1 MASNTLCGN
10 CGAVLSHPSATCA
23 RCGMAS
29 TGPVYGQAW
38 TRPGKSP
45 ITAAVLAALIPG
57 MGHVYLGNYK
67 KGLVYLL
74 GTGAL
79 EFFGFD
85 LDLTAIGA
93 AVGVPM
99 ELGGVGLWL
108 HGVWDAY
115 HTAKRMR
122 QG

>member
-10 CGAVLSHPSATCA
+10 CGALLSHPTATCW

-29 TGPVYGQAW
+29 TGQASAGPW
-38 TRPGKSP
+38 TRSRKSP
-45 ITAAVLAALIPG
+45 VTAAVLAALIPG

-67 KGLVYLL
+67 KGLAYLI

-99 ELGGVGLWL
+99 ELGGLGLWM

-115 HTAKRMR
+115 HTAKRM
-122 QG
+122 Q